1 MGDISERIARMIEND
16 GSGAV
21 KRTLRVAQSDVAA
34 LLREFMDVTKLD
46 MSAEKTEN
54 GYTVKIIADV
64 SRFYEVGRTTE
75 NE

>member
-46 MSAEKTEN
+46 MSAEKTED
-54 GYTVKIIADV
+54 GYTVTIRADV